1 VTQANAKQYWERL
14 DHLRGLAAFMVFA
27 WHFTHFRGYVPASA
41 PSLLSIFE
49 EGHTGVSLFM
59 VLSGYL
65 FAKIVGARQIDV
77 LRFVQARAL
86 RLGPMLLIGLLIA
99 YVARPDRWHE
109 IPLGLVWPVWD
120 NGCWSVAVELQF
132 YLLLPALL
140 FAFRCAPA
148 TALAILAIAAV
159 GRWALFASGADL
171 QFFAYYSLLGRIDQF
186 VLGIFAWRLAQ
197 GRAVPLPVFAL
208 GFGGFL
214 LALHSFNLAGGMSGT
229 GDSPLW
235 IWWPTVEALG
245 FALLITW
252 YDGGRWSLPRP
263 FAFVG
268 KVSYSMYILHF
279 VFVGWLAEFAV
290 HTLRAQGF
298 YSMLLLALPAFALML
313 PVAWLGWRFVETP
326 AMRFRR
332 PYLIDPERRPA
343 SGQPAVAA
351 VAER

>member
-1 VTQANAKQYWERL
+1 VTQATPRPYWDRL

-27 WHFTHFRGYVPASA
+27 WHFTHARGVVPASD

-65 FAKIVGARQIDV
+65 FAKIVGERRIDFS
-77 LRFVQARAL
+77 RFVQARAL
-86 RLGPMLLIGLLIA
+86 RLGPMLLVGLAFA
-99 YVARPDRWHE
+99 YALHPARWRE

-132 YLLLPALL
+132 YVLLPALL
-140 FAFRCAPA
+140 FAFRRAPA
-148 TALAILAIAAV
+148 TALALVAAAAAA
-159 GRWALFASGADL
+159 RWVLFMGGQDL

-186 VLGIFAWRLAQ
+186 VFGIFAWKLLQ
-197 GRAVPLPVFAL
+197 GRAVPLPLFAL

-214 LALHSFNLAGGMSGT
+214 IALHNFNLAGGFMGSAK
-229 GDSPLW
+229 SPLW

-245 FALLITW
+245 YALLIAW
-252 YDGGRWSLPRP
+252 YDGGRWSAPKP

-279 VFVGWLAEFAV
+279 VVVTRLADLAIKLLPKP
-290 HTLRAQGF
+290 TF
-298 YSMLLLALPAFALML
+298 YWMLLASVAAFVLML
-313 PVAWLGWRFVETP
+313 PLAWLGWRLIEAPV
-326 AMRFRR
+326 MRFRR
-332 PYLIDPERRPA
+332 PYLAAAEPAPE
-343 SGQPAVAA
+343 AA
-351 VAER
+351 PVKQAA